1 MGKEI
6 VSSKQMINIIILFI
20 LGTAFVAGGT
30 AIAKQDSWISIILAF
45 LLLIPIYLVYGKL
58 NKLYPNK
65 NVFEMFYEC
74 FGKIGGA
81 TFTIIFTLFSL
92 HLGALVI
99 RNFTEFIQVV
109 SLSETPQYAAAI
121 FIGVL
126 CIWTVKSGI
135 EILARGAMITGPIVI
150 IVTILTVVLN
160 INNMDLSYIQPIF
173 GAGFGNILSNC
184 TNYISFP
191 FGEAV
196 LFLSVMPCL
205 KSKANPHKVYLM
217 GTAIGCVI
225 LVMGRLRNTLV
236 LGLPTL
242 ESLYFPSYTSV
253 GIINIKE
260 FITRIEVL
268 MIGNFILSGLAKVC
282 VCIYVTCKGFAHLF
296 NVANYKDF
304 AAPVA
309 LMMIAISAVTS
320 SSTMEMMAYLKPYK
334 YYAPVIEIFV
344 PFLLLVV
351 TLIKKP
357 KKNSTLVAKE

>member
-20 LGTAFVAGGT
+20 LGTAFISGGSAT
-30 AIAKQDSWISIILAF
+30 AKQDSWISIIFAF
-45 LLLIPIYLVYGKL
+45 LLLIPIYLVYAKL

-74 FGKIGGA
+74 FGKIGGLI
-81 TFTIIFTLFSL
+81 FTIIFTLFSL

-109 SLSETPQYAAAI
+109 SLPETPQYALAI
-121 FIGVL
+121 FLGVL
-126 CIWTVKSGI
+126 SIWIVKSGI
-135 EILARGAMITGPIVI
+135 EILGRGATITVPIVI
-150 IVTILTVVLN
+150 TATILTVVLN
-160 INNMDLSYIQPIF
+160 INNIDLSYIQPVF
-173 GAGFGNILSNC
+173 GSGFGKILSNSI
-184 TNYISFP
+184 NYISFP

-205 KSKANPHKVYLM
+205 KLKASPYKVYLI
-217 GTAIGCVI
+217 GAAIGCVI
-225 LVMGRLRNTLV
+225 LLMGRLRNTLV

-242 ESLYFPSYTSV
+242 ETLCFPSYNAV

-268 MIGNFILSGLAKVC
+268 IIGNFILSGLAKVC
-282 VCIYVTCKGFAHLF
+282 ICIYVTCKGFARLF
-296 NVANYKDF
+296 NVANYKNF

-309 LMMIAISAVTS
+309 LMMIAVSAVTS
-320 SSTMEMMAYLKPYK
+320 SNTMEMMAYLKPYK